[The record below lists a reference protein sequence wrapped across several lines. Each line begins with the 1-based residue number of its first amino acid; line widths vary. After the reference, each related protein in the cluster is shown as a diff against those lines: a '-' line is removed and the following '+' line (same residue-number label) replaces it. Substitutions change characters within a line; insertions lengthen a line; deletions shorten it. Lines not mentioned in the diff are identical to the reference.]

1 MKHLKAVRIQRLQIR
16 LQSVIE
22 WGDIKFEHWAGGG
35 RYENSKK
42 ENVVG
47 WKQWC
52 DTQEFYDS
60 FVEIFNLG
68 KII

>member
-47 WKQWC
+47 WKQWWYIM
-52 DTQEFYDS
+52 DITS
-60 FVEIFNLG
+60 LG
-68 KII
+68 KRVHMGKKN